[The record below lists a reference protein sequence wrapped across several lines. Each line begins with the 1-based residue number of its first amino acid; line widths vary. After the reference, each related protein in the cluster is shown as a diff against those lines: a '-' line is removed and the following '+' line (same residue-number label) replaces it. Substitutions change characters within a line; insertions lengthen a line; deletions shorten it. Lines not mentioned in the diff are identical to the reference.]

1 MPYSQFVTNVTK
13 AKKNR
18 AGEKKNG
25 RLCFY
30 NCASG
35 SETGWVGYRWP
46 WPKPALWQAGFL
58 NKVRFFHEGD
68 VGRNG
73 FMVAVNL
80 NHGYAIK
87 SEGVQLVD
95 ADIAPLVINE
105 SCDIAKGDSLIRVVL
120 REKPCTWSKGVKE
133 FHDKYWRVFEFLR
146 THRVIAHFFGDDV

>member
-1 MPYSQFVTNVTK
+1 MW
-13 AKKNR
+13 
-18 AGEKKNG
+18 
-25 RLCFY
+25 FY

-58 NKVRFFHEGD
+58 NKVRFFHEGN

-80 NHGYAIK
+80 NHGYAMK
-87 SEGVQLVD
+87 SEVGQLVD
-95 ADIAPLVINE
+95 ADIAPFVLDK
-105 SCDIAKGDSLIRVVL
+105 SCDIAERNSVVRVVL

-133 FHDKYWRVFEFLR
+133 FDDEYGRVFEFLR
-146 THRVIAHFFGDDV
+146 THRVIAHFFGDGGKEACFFHGLWG